1 MKNNSDKGKNV
12 ILLGIVSF
20 LNDLSSEMI
29 MPILPMFI
37 TSLGGTGLS
46 IGLIGGLR
54 DSITS
59 FLQVLSGYL
68 SDRTGKRKIF
78 VYSGYLT
85 SAVFK
90 LLLSFSRIWHHVL
103 IFASLERIG
112 KGIRTAPRDSI
123 IADSMP
129 KKRGKGFGI
138 HRAFD
143 ESGAI
148 LGTVV
153 VFLLLWFMDFDFS
166 RIIFIA
172 AIISFLSIVP
182 LHFVSEEKRKPKKI
196 TLIISLRK
204 LSMPLKLFI
213 LVAGIFALSNFS
225 YMFFIMKAQESFT
238 DKFAIAIPIL
248 LYALFK
254 MSKVIFSIS
263 FGILSDRFGRR
274 NVLIFGYLIFS
285 IACLGFAYFNSL
297 IAFIILFS
305 IYGLADAIVD
315 GNQRAFVSD
324 LSPDSLR
331 STALGTYHTTIGLM
345 ALPSSI
351 VAGLLW
357 QVSPEMTFIYGGVAS
372 IIASILF
379 IAII

>member
-1 MKNNSDKGKNV
+1 
-12 ILLGIVSF
+12 
-20 LNDLSSEMI
+20 
-29 MPILPMFI
+29 
-37 TSLGGTGLS
+37 
-46 IGLIGGLR
+46 
-54 DSITS
+54 
-59 FLQVLSGYL
+59 
-68 SDRTGKRKIF
+68 
-78 VYSGYLT
+78 
-85 SAVFK
+85 
-90 LLLSFSRIWHHVL
+90 
-103 IFASLERIG
+103 
-112 KGIRTAPRDSI
+112 
-123 IADSMP
+123 
-129 KKRGKGFGI
+129 
-138 HRAFD
+138 
-143 ESGAI
+143 
-148 LGTVV
+148 
-153 VFLLLWFMDFDFS
+153 
-166 RIIFIA
+166 
-172 AIISFLSIVP
+172 
-182 LHFVSEEKRKPKKI
+182 
-196 TLIISLRK
+196 
-204 LSMPLKLFI
+204 
-213 LVAGIFALSNFS
+213 
-225 YMFFIMKAQESFT
+225 MKAQESFT

>member
-1 MKNNSDKGKNV
+1 
-12 ILLGIVSF
+12 
-20 LNDLSSEMI
+20 
-29 MPILPMFI
+29 
-37 TSLGGTGLS
+37 
-46 IGLIGGLR
+46 
-54 DSITS
+54 
-59 FLQVLSGYL
+59 QVLSGYL
-68 SDRTGKRKIF
+68 SGRTGKRKIF